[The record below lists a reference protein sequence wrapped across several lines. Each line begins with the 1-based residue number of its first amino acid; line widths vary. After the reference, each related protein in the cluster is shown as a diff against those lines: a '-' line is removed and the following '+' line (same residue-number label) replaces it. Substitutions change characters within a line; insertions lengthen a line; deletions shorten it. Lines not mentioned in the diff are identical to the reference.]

1 MFFYRYSCVEG
12 SIVTMRTI
20 LLNPLKINKMHYDD
34 ERAQEKFETFPNG
47 KDKVSNKKNETM
59 DKEEN
64 GLNGS
69 TA

>member
-1 MFFYRYSCVEG
+1 MG
-12 SIVTMRTI
+12 TI

-34 ERAQEKFETFPNG
+34 DEEKFETFPNG
-47 KDKVSNKKNETM
+47 KDKVSNKKNAM

>member
-1 MFFYRYSCVEG
+1 
-12 SIVTMRTI
+12 MRTI

-47 KDKVSNKKNETM
+47 KDKVSNKKKETM